1 MGKRE
6 NVKVVVTG
14 FNENKTDDEILQ
26 QLFEECNVPFG
37 ELRTVFNDIVKEKEL
52 RLTTKERKIKTIEL
66 MEGVALSTVEEML
79 SALAMLKD
87 KLKVAD
93 SKALGSLRTWAKAN
107 NIELPKVPKIAKPRK
122 VGYGGHY
129 KNILDWI
136 LAEKNAGNE
145 CDKAAVVAFCHA
157 NNIPEAYS
165 TQTLNVVHFAK
176 RWSGEIV
183 EEDEVVDE
191 KEAA

>member
-66 MEGVALSTVEEML
+66 MEGVALNTVEEML

-107 NIELPKVPKIAKPRK
+107 NIDLPKVPKIAKPRK

-129 KNILDWI
+129 KKILDWI
-136 LAEKNAGNE
+136 LAEKNEGND
-145 CDKAAVVAFCHA
+145 CDKPAVVAFCHA

-165 TQTLNVVHFAK
+165 TQAMNVVHFAK
-176 RWSGEIV
+176 RWSGDIV